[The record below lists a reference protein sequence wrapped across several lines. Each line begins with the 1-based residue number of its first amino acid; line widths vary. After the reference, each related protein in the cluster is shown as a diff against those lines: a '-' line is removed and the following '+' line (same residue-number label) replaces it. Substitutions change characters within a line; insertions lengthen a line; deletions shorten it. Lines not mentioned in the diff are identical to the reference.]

1 MRVEGPITAERDAAA
16 VRHLAFPPEDRQ
28 PMVLHLPPEPESP
41 ALARNLLGDA
51 CCRWDR
57 THLLHA
63 GRLIMSELV
72 TNAVEHVGSEF
83 TVVVARHGPGLRL
96 AVADAEPRL
105 PHVIALSPPRP
116 GRPLDERGCGLRT
129 VQSTAA
135 DWGAA
140 ATPAGKVVWAT
151 IR

>member
-1 MRVEGPITAERDAAA
+1 MRVVGPITAERDAAA
-16 VRHLAFPPEDRQ
+16 ARHLAFPPEDRQ
-28 PMVLHLPPEPESP
+28 PLVLHLPPEPESA

-51 CCRWDR
+51 CCLWDR
-57 THLLHA
+57 PHLLHT

-72 TNAVEHVGSEF
+72 TNAVEHVGAEF
-83 TVVVARHGPGLRL
+83 TVVVARHGAGLRL
-96 AVADAEPRL
+96 AVADTEPRL
-105 PHVIALSPPRP
+105 PHVLELTPPRP
-116 GRPLDERGCGLRT
+116 GCPLDDRGRGLRM
-129 VQSTAA
+129 VQAIAA